1 MSNILVIRGQSGCG
15 KSTFAAALAAQFAL
29 NGIHTLLVSPD
40 THVPAFGVWVPKDK
54 PAVSLGKILE
64 NPPPDAA
71 ALASDIYIT
80 HGMKENL
87 GLLGYLSGEPSD
99 KYSPPSRDTASEFLR
114 FASGLAE
121 MVIVD
126 GTDYD
131 DPLPAAAAKES
142 FLELWMVEPT
152 IRGTLFVFSL
162 PPDETKKTMWVAC
175 TWWHPDPVDEVVGRS
190 SFLFA
195 AKVPCIPEAREK
207 LNEGRLFEPYKDKRY
222 RSAVEEAA
230 RIIKEASR

>member
-15 KSTFAAALAAQFAL
+15 KSTFAAALAAQIAR

-54 PAVSLGKILE
+54 PAASLGKILE
-64 NPPPDAA
+64 NLPADTAS
-71 ALASDIYIT
+71 LASAVYIPR
-80 HGMKENL
+80 GMKENL

-99 KYSPPSRDTASEFLR
+99 KYSPPSRDTASTFLR
-114 FASGLAE
+114 SASELAE

-131 DPLPAAAAKES
+131 DTLTTTAAKES

-152 IRGTLFVFSL
+152 IRGTLFVLSL
-162 PPDETKKTMWVAC
+162 PPDEARKTMWIAC
-175 TWWHPDPVDEVVGRS
+175 TWWHPDPVEEVVNRLS
-190 SFLFA
+190 LFFA
-195 AKVPCIPEAREK
+195 TKVPCVSEAREK

-222 RSAVEEAA
+222 HSAVEEAA
-230 RIIKEASR
+230 RIIKEVSR